1 MTKVIDSDEMH
12 KILNEFSNEINELK
26 NEYLVGKDKK
36 IGEVIENTLLVYN
49 NYLKFIDDYILKN
62 HQRTPMK
69 QISSETLLKT
79 GSTSSPFSI
88 QFPSQETIAE
98 RVNLKPRERKKNRN
112 RIKNFNFKRT
122 IY

>member
-26 NEYLVGKDKK
+26 NGYLVGKDKK
-36 IGEVIENTLLVYN
+36 IGN

-69 QISSETLLKT
+69 QISSEKLLKT

-98 RVNLKPRERKKNRN
+98 RANLKPRERKKNRN

>member
-1 MTKVIDSDEMH
+1 MNIWSEKTKR
-12 KILNEFSNEINELK
+12 
-26 NEYLVGKDKK
+26 LVKS
-36 IGEVIENTLLVYN
+36 ENTFLVYN
-49 NYLKFIDDYILKN
+49 NQLKFIDDYTLKY
-62 HQRTPMK
+62 HQRTPTK
-69 QISSETLLKT
+69 QIPSEKLLKS

-122 IY
+122 INQTSSNITSTNKSWKQSR